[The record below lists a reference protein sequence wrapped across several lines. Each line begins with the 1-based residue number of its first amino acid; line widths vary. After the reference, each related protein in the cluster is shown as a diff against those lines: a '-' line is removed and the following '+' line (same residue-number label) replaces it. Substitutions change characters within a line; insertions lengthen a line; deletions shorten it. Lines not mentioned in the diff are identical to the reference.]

1 MGRDVLHQS
10 GLVAALVSIRALPCG
25 RCGALRSVTHG

>member
-1 MGRDVLHQS
+1 MGSDIVHQY